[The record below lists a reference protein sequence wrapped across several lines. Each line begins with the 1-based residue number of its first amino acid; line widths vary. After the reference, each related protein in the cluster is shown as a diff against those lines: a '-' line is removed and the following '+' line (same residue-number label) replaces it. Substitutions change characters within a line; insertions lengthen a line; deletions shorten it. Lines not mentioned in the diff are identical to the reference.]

1 MLSERKTLSWICIAN
16 SDKRFNIRHRLD
28 ANMYKEGLE
37 RYRVLLLC
45 FYFFVFVSFV
55 LFLWCSCD

>member
-28 ANMYKEGLE
+28 ANMCKEGLE
-37 RYRVLLLC
+37 RYRVLL
-45 FYFFVFVSFV
+45 FFFLFFFVSFV
-55 LFLWCSCD
+55 LFLWCGCD